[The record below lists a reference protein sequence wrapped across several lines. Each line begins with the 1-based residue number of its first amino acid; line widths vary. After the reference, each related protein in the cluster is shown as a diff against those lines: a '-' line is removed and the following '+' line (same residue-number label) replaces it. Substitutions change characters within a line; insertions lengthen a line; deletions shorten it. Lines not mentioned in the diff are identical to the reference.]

1 MSHLTTLLE
10 LLWLFGRLGISAF
23 GGITVALPEM
33 EHQTVQVYH
42 WLDAMQFASMFA
54 LGQVVPGPGTTM
66 VLGIGYRAA
75 GIAGALVAVVAIY
88 APAGALTYA
97 LESRWDRLRR
107 WRWHDAIQR
116 GITPVTT
123 GLLLAASYA
132 LLKATVSDYT
142 TAGIA
147 VVAASLLLTRRANP
161 MVVVLAGGVV
171 GWAAYH

>member
-1 MSHLTTLLE
+1 
-10 LLWLFGRLGISAF
+10 
-23 GGITVALPEM
+23 M

-42 WLDAMQFASMFA
+42 WLDANQFANVFA
-54 LGQVVPGPGTTM
+54 LGQIVPGPGTTM
-66 VLGIGYRAA
+66 VLAIGYRAA
-75 GIAGALVAVVAIY
+75 SIAGALVAVVAIY
-88 APAGALTYA
+88 APAGVLAYA
-97 LESRWDRLRR
+97 VESRWDRLRR

-116 GITPVTT
+116 GVTPVTT

-147 VVAASLLLTRRANP
+147 IVAAALLLTRRANP
-161 MVVVLAGGVV
+161 MLVVLAGGVV